1 MIKKKLLILLDNYL
15 PPSQTFVYDQL
26 VELSRYYTCIVAT
39 IKATRKELPSGV
51 EIRIISENTWFQ
63 YFRKRMQQRDI
74 FSSFF
79 SYDINRQFQNLLSE
93 INPDGILVHFG
104 TTAAIFSQ
112 SILASQLDTFIYFHG
127 HDASGMISKSN
138 SYRKK
143 VESLLN
149 FDKTHPLI
157 VSNGLK
163 LQFVNAIKEAE
174 KCKVKYLGV
183 PVDRIQVKKE
193 GYINMKRRFVI
204 VGRLV
209 PKKGH
214 QILFKAFQQL
224 CANFP
229 EYDYSLDIVG
239 DGPEREPLI
248 ILAKELRIDHFLKFH
263 GTKSV
268 DWVYNKLLEADI
280 FVLPSHTFKGDAE
293 GLPISI
299 LEAMASNLPVISTNH
314 SGIPE
319 AVIDHTIGILVKEN
333 DSKSL
338 ANAMYEVC
346 SNHHIGQGARNLV
359 ENKFNLVNRVFE
371 LSKYIDHVLSH
382 NNHLTKSFFEK

>member
-26 VELSRYYTCIVAT
+26 VELSRYYTCIIAT
-39 IKATRKELPSGV
+39 IKASRKDLPSGV
-51 EIRIISENTWFQ
+51 EIRIISEDTWIQ

-74 FSSFF
+74 FSNFF
-79 SYDINRQFQNLLSE
+79 SYDLNRRFQNLVSE

-112 SILASQLDTFIYFHG
+112 SILGSQLDTFIYFHG
-127 HDASGMISKSN
+127 HDASGMVGKSK

-143 VESLLN
+143 VEALLN

-163 LQFVNAIKEAE
+163 LQFITAIKEAE

-183 PVDRIQVKKE
+183 PLDRMQVKKD
-193 GYINMKRRFVI
+193 GYINKKRRFII

-214 QILFKAFQQL
+214 QILFEAFQQL
-224 CANFP
+224 CTNFP
-229 EYDYSLDIVG
+229 DYDYSLDIIG
-239 DGPEREPLI
+239 DGPERERLV
-248 ILAKELRIDHFLKFH
+248 ILGKQLHIDHLLKFH

-268 DWVYNKLLEADI
+268 GWVYNKLVESDI
-280 FVLPSHTFKGDAE
+280 FVLPSHAYNGDAE

-319 AVIDHTIGILVKEN
+319 AVIDHTIGMLVKEN
-333 DSKSL
+333 DSTAL
-338 ANAMYEVC
+338 ANAMYEVS
-346 SNHHIGQGARNLV
+346 SNHHIGQGGRNLV

-371 LSKYIDHVLSH
+371 LSQYIDDVLSH